1 MVSEKKSVIAK
12 LTATDKII
20 LETYKQLV
28 EGLSDYLGDGY
39 EIVLHSL
46 ENLDHSAVKV
56 INGYHTGR
64 TEGAPITDLALDMLY
79 EIKERKTS
87 GYISYFTKNRN
98 GDSLKSSTIA
108 IPGENGN
115 IIGLL
120 CINLYL
126 NTSFV
131 EMLRSFVPATGV
143 VKQHKTENFMNNV
156 DDMLE
161 YTVSHIKCEVFD
173 NPSIQ
178 VSNKN
183 KIIISRL
190 CDRGVFN
197 IKDSVSKT
205 AELLGISK
213 NTVYMHLRNIAK

>member
-1 MVSEKKSVIAK
+1 MIIFINGVLIKKWTRDGTVMVSENKSIIAK
-12 LTATDKII
+12 LTATDKTI

-46 ENLDHSAVKV
+46 ENLDHSAIKV

-64 TEGAPITDLALDMLY
+64 TEGAPITDLALDM
-79 EIKERKTS
+79 
-87 GYISYFTKNRN
+87 N